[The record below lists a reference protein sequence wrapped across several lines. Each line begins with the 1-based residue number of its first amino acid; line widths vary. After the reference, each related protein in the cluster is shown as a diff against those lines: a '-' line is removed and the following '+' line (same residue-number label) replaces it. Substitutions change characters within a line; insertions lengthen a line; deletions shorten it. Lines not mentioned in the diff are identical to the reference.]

1 MTDTKKVLITGGAGL
16 IGSIIINRLG
26 NKYEF
31 SSLDLRA
38 VDGVP
43 STVANLD
50 NLDAIIPAFNL
61 IDTVI
66 HLAADRSPEGSWDSI
81 LKNNFIAT
89 YNVFEASKLAGVK
102 RVICAS
108 SNHAE
113 GGFYL
118 DAPWKHINDGNFHL
132 LEQDNYEL
140 LTEKC
145 MIRPDSYYGVS
156 KAYGESLGSYYNDYH
171 ELSSFHLRIGW
182 VLEDDDPTFSP
193 YALSLWLSHRDTAQ
207 VLDLCIDSPLSHR
220 YDIFNATSDNTWKIF
235 DIEHL
240 KKALGYIPEDR
251 AGSDFIR
258 REYTRRD

>member
-50 NLDAIIPAFNL
+50 NLEAIIPAFNL

-81 LKNNFIAT
+81 LKNNLIAT

-108 SNHAE
+108 SN
-113 GGFYL
+113 
-118 DAPWKHINDGNFHL
+118 
-132 LEQDNYEL
+132 
-140 LTEKC
+140 
-145 MIRPDSYYGVS
+145 
-156 KAYGESLGSYYNDYH
+156 
-171 ELSSFHLRIGW
+171 
-182 VLEDDDPTFSP
+182 
-193 YALSLWLSHRDTAQ
+193 LSLIH
-207 VLDLCIDSPLSHR
+207 I
-220 YDIFNATSDNTWKIF
+220 
-235 DIEHL
+235 
-240 KKALGYIPEDR
+240 
-251 AGSDFIR
+251 
-258 REYTRRD
+258 